1 MKLILEGGENL
12 LGRSHLII
20 NRNYLYVEKHYFT
33 KDFIEDVKF
42 ATRLMKM
49 AQPELFVSEESRDN
63 CYVVTQQ
70 YIDHKPVNLKGY
82 SENISNYLTL
92 IDSLGYDWSKR
103 DLQHYNIIYQTSDN
117 KPYLIDWD
125 DYVTLGSKQDAYDWY
140 KSELTGLKWLDLYN
154 ITEQEATSI
163 FEKEWKNV

>member
-1 MKLILEGGENL
+1 MKITLEEGENL
-12 LGRSHLII
+12 LGRSHLIV
-20 NRNYLYVEKHYFT
+20 NKDNLYVEKHYFT
-33 KDFIEDVKF
+33 KDFIDDVKF
-42 ATRLMKM
+42 ATRLMKIS
-49 AQPELFVSEESRDN
+49 QPELFVLEETRED
-63 CYVVTQQ
+63 CYVVTQR
-70 YIDHKPVNLKGY
+70 YIDHNPVNLKSY

-92 IDSLGYDWSKR
+92 IESLGYDWSKR

-125 DYVTLGSKQDAYDWY
+125 DYVTLGSKQDAYNWY